1 MKKNSSC
8 FCTTIYMIFL
18 TLQPDKRTLKRKV
31 DQGTSSDSTSTDNDI
46 GGSSSASG
54 SSADHEEIG
63 DSEETNNSGDTES
76 VEESDEN
83 EGMHY
88 TVKYICMP
96 PKKHLPPKCN
106 EIVSEECTHP
116 RCIRRL

>member
-1 MKKNSSC
+1 
-8 FCTTIYMIFL
+8 MIFL

-31 DQGTSSDSTSTDNDI
+31 DQGTSSDSTSIDNDI

-83 EGMHY
+83 EGLHY

-106 EIVSEECTHP
+106 EIVSEEFV
-116 RCIRRL
+116 IFRRS

>member
-1 MKKNSSC
+1 
-8 FCTTIYMIFL
+8 MIFL

-63 DSEETNNSGDTES
+63 DSEETNNSGDT
-76 VEESDEN
+76 DEN

-106 EIVSEECTHP
+106 EIVSEEFV
-116 RCIRRL
+116 IFRRS

>member
-1 MKKNSSC
+1 
-8 FCTTIYMIFL
+8 MIFL
-18 TLQPDKRTLKRKV
+18 TLQPDKRTVKRKV

-46 GGSSSASG
+46 G
-54 SSADHEEIG
+54 
-63 DSEETNNSGDTES
+63 GDTES

-106 EIVSEECTHP
+106 EIVSEEFV
-116 RCIRRL
+116 IFRRS

>member
-1 MKKNSSC
+1 
-8 FCTTIYMIFL
+8 MIFL

-88 TVKYICMP
+88 TKIYLHA
-96 PKKHLPPKCN
+96 PKKTFAPQM
-106 EIVSEECTHP
+106 
-116 RCIRRL
+116 